1 MRKNNIL
8 PPDTFVRDNI
18 KFIRM
23 LGKKA
28 TNVDIVKMV
37 RDEAVRQHIS
47 VGCEY
52 SEAQRLADEYLQ
64 RGSTADQ
71 MFMLLCGNNWYW
83 GGRQVYRFD
92 DTLSELLSSQTK
104 EDIEIDVSAISQLP
118 CSDFFVMRSSGDS
131 LGFFVSVADDNIIF
145 GEMFTDGMSASYI
158 PINQNGTLKE
168 ILNNMLSDVCDMKGY
183 TDDINHMA
191 KKISEKLQYVV
202 YLAAVNA
209 EIVPVTKGAVTKK
222 ASTATRKP
230 TSRTFKTEIS
240 DVGYRI
246 GSTIRQNRARVFN
259 ETKPVS
265 ERHGTPKAPHIRRS
279 HFHSF
284 WTGSGEDKKLII
296 KWVNTVFVNAD
307 KGSDV
312 TTLHDVNSHK

>member
-1 MRKNNIL
+1 MKNNIF
-8 PPDTFVRDNI
+8 PPDAFVRDNI

-71 MFMLLCGNNWYW
+71 MFMLLCSNNWYW

-92 DTLSELLSSQTK
+92 DALSELLSNQTK

-145 GEMFTDGMSASYI
+145 GEMLTDGMSASYI
-158 PINQNGTLKE
+158 PIRMFIYQ
-168 ILNNMLSDVCDMKGY
+168 
-183 TDDINHMA
+183 
-191 KKISEKLQYVV
+191 
-202 YLAAVNA
+202 
-209 EIVPVTKGAVTKK
+209 
-222 ASTATRKP
+222 
-230 TSRTFKTEIS
+230 
-240 DVGYRI
+240 
-246 GSTIRQNRARVFN
+246 
-259 ETKPVS
+259 
-265 ERHGTPKAPHIRRS
+265 
-279 HFHSF
+279 
-284 WTGSGEDKKLII
+284 
-296 KWVNTVFVNAD
+296 
-307 KGSDV
+307 
-312 TTLHDVNSHK
+312 

>member
-1 MRKNNIL
+1 
-8 PPDTFVRDNI
+8 
-18 KFIRM
+18 
-23 LGKKA
+23 
-28 TNVDIVKMV
+28 
-37 RDEAVRQHIS
+37 
-47 VGCEY
+47 
-52 SEAQRLADEYLQ
+52 
-64 RGSTADQ
+64 
-71 MFMLLCGNNWYW
+71 
-83 GGRQVYRFD
+83 
-92 DTLSELLSSQTK
+92 
-104 EDIEIDVSAISQLP
+104 
-118 CSDFFVMRSSGDS
+118 MRSSGDS

-168 ILNNMLSDVCDMKGY
+168 ILNNMLSDADFMEGY
-183 TDDINHMA
+183 TDDINRMA

-209 EIVPVTKGAVTKK
+209 EIVPVTKGAVTRK

-246 GSTIRQNRARVFN
+246 GSAIRQNRTRFLN

-265 ERHGTPKAPHIRRS
+265 EGHGTPKAPHIRRS

>member
-1 MRKNNIL
+1 MRKSNIL

-92 DTLSELLSSQTK
+92 DALSELLSSQTK
-104 EDIEIDVSAISQLP
+104 EDIEIDVSAINQLP
-118 CSDFFVMRSSGDS
+118 CSDFFVMRSSGDGS
-131 LGFFVSVADDNIIF
+131 IGHGRDTRCKAAEKIGNIISNF
-145 GEMFTDGMSASYI
+145 KDTCNHKYSRAIINFAVAQKAEYIVIENMS
-158 PINQNGTLKE
+158 G
-168 ILNNMLSDVCDMKGY
+168 
-183 TDDINHMA
+183 
-191 KKISEKLQYVV
+191 ISENNLFLKSWSYYDLQNKIKYK
-202 YLAAVNA
+202 AAEVGIKVKIIDPQYTSRRCSKCGHINIKKTDVDA
-209 EIVPVTKGAVTKK
+209 NRMFICEECGKK
-222 ASTATRKP
+222 ADFDYNAAKNIAETDIEKI
-230 TSRTFKTEIS
+230 IS
-240 DVGYRI
+240 MQKVTQGI
-246 GSTIRQNRARVFN
+246 GGI
-259 ETKPVS
+259 EK
-265 ERHGTPKAPHIRRS
+265 
-279 HFHSF
+279 
-284 WTGSGEDKKLII
+284 I
-296 KWVNTVFVNAD
+296 K
-307 KGSDV
+307 
-312 TTLHDVNSHK
+312 